1 MKKILFLISN
11 YDYPNPCNSF
21 FLDLFKKNFKIQVFG
36 PGFVPITSYDRTIS
50 YLKDQSKKVDLIIAD
65 TITLSEDH
73 SKTFSSSIINL
84 KKKKSLPMLKGMKNF
99 FILSEKKKIFFA
111 NFDYYT
117 PPKNIIKTLDL
128 TKPYIIHPGTE
139 FLSNP
144 QKKKKLKK
152 KKISKKEV
160 PNFMII

>member
-21 FLDLFKKNFKIQVFG
+21 FLDLFKKNFKKNFKIQVFG

-73 SKTFSSSIINL
+73 SKTFSSSIINFQ
-84 KKKKSLPMLKGMKNF
+84 KKKSLPMLKGMKNF
-99 FILSEKKKIFFA
+99 FILS
-111 NFDYYT
+111 
-117 PPKNIIKTLDL
+117 
-128 TKPYIIHPGTE
+128 
-139 FLSNP
+139 
-144 QKKKKLKK
+144 KKKKYFSQILIITLHQKILLKHL
-152 KKISKKEV
+152 I
-160 PNFMII
+160 